1 MFRPSRFILFV
12 VVFLIPF
19 LAITVYTIRFA
30 TDRFDSVS
38 SIIVTEE
45 RGAASTLD
53 LSALGLPSPI
63 GVRDPLVI
71 AEFIRSLDML
81 QYLDKKLD
89 LRAHYSS
96 PSIDWWNRLPAGY
109 SLEDFHDYVLD
120 FLKVTLD
127 TDSQMIK
134 IQVQTFNREY
144 SQKVLIAILERS
156 QEFVDRLN
164 DKVATGQTE
173 FFEGKLVE
181 TEQRLRAAKSEL
193 LKFQTQYRLMNT
205 EAEAG
210 LVTSNIAE
218 LEKLL
223 LSKRGEVETRLQV
236 LSANSPTIQVLNTE
250 IATLESQLEEEKDR
264 LSGGSS
270 AAVNEL
276 DAKFREIQFNIEFI
290 ANVYKSNLAQLEQ
303 ARVNAVQ
310 RLKYLVVV
318 TQPSVADASLYPKR
332 GFIIGTAAMVLF
344 MIFFIISLVVAIIRE
359 HA

>member
-1 MFRPSRFILFV
+1 M
-12 VVFLIPF
+12 
-19 LAITVYTIRFA
+19 
-30 TDRFDSVS
+30 
-38 SIIVTEE
+38 
-45 RGAASTLD
+45 
-53 LSALGLPSPI
+53 
-63 GVRDPLVI
+63 LV
-71 AEFIRSLDML
+71 
-81 QYLDKKLD
+81 
-89 LRAHYSS
+89 
-96 PSIDWWNRLPAGY
+96 
-109 SLEDFHDYVLD
+109 
-120 FLKVTLD
+120 
-127 TDSQMIK
+127 
-134 IQVQTFNREY
+134 
-144 SQKVLIAILERS
+144 AILERS

-181 TEQRLRAAKSEL
+181 TERRLRAAKSEL
-193 LKFQTQYRLMNT
+193 LKFQTQYRLINT

-236 LSANSPTIQVLNTE
+236 LSANSPTIQVLNNE
-250 IATLESQLEEEKDR
+250 IATLEAQLEKEKDR

-318 TQPSVADASLYPKR
+318 TQPSVADASLYPNR

-344 MIFFIISLVVAIIRE
+344 MIFFIMSLVVAIIRE